1 VILGEMLA
9 MENPQVLS
17 GKTNLMGLGYLV
29 LWTIALI
36 AILNLTS
43 PYPPLPRQ
51 IAIGSVG
58 AILMIVDLV
67 WRFRQRSANG
77 VLRFLSDTDG
87 GSVAYFPSWIW
98 MPVLSGIAAAYWLS
112 E

>member
-1 VILGEMLA
+1 

-17 GKTNLMGLGYLV
+17 GKTNLIGLGYLV
-29 LWTIALI
+29 LWTIALV
-36 AILNLTS
+36 AILSLTS
-43 PYPPLPRQ
+43 PYPPLRRQ
-51 IAIGSVG
+51 IAIATVG

-67 WRFRQRSANG
+67 WRFRQRTVKG
-77 VLRFLSDTDG
+77 IVRFISDTDG

-98 MPVLSGIAAAYWLS
+98 MPVLSGVAAMYWLN